1 MDHMNSL
8 AIGDEYRFR
17 TKMETITE
25 ENKTLK
31 QREDKLLDIMKRL
44 ERLEQMD

>member
-1 MDHMNSL
+1 
-8 AIGDEYRFR
+8 
-17 TKMETITE
+17 METITE